1 MKVSAEKLPQSQ
13 VALEIEVD
21 PERVER
27 SLEQA
32 YRRLARRTRVPGF
45 RPGKAPR
52 AMLERYLGP
61 DSLMSEALD
70 RLIPE
75 VYRQAVEEQELE
87 PIDLPEVEVASTEP
101 LVVKATVPVR
111 PTIELGDYRQLRVPE
126 EPVKVDPDK
135 VEEALKDVQRRYA
148 TLEPVQRPAQW
159 GDVLRA
165 DVVST
170 VDGDKIVDQK
180 DVEFQLREG
189 VTVSLPGFAEKL
201 IGAEKGVET
210 ELAVDV
216 AADHSDVRLAGK
228 TCVYR
233 VLVKEIKEENLPSL
247 DDAFARQVGEGFP
260 SLEALRERI
269 TNNLRQVEE
278 EAARHRYH
286 DRILDALLQGATI
299 EYPPV
304 LVEREVDRLLREQ
317 SGSGQKDAHA
327 LERYLQRMGR
337 TEEELRLELRP
348 AAIERVTRSLML
360 TKLAE
365 VENID
370 VSDAEVDEE
379 VEGMASG
386 AGERAAEV
394 QKLFEGQESRDAIR
408 RSLLARKTLDRLVSI
423 ASADGGPVGAAAEDS
438 AGAEGTIRGEE
449 TPETIE

>member
-1 MKVSAEKLPQSQ
+1 
-13 VALEIEVD
+13 
-21 PERVER
+21 
-27 SLEQA
+27 
-32 YRRLARRTRVPGF
+32 
-45 RPGKAPR
+45 
-52 AMLERYLGP
+52 
-61 DSLMSEALD
+61 
-70 RLIPE
+70 
-75 VYRQAVEEQELE
+75 VEEQELE

-111 PTIELGDYRQLRVPE
+111 PTVELGDYPQLRVPQ
-126 EPVKVDPDK
+126 EPVEVDPEK
-135 VEEALKDVQRRYA
+135 VEEAVKDLQRRYA
-148 TLEPVQRPAQW
+148 TLEPVQRPVQW

-165 DVVST
+165 DIVGT

-180 DVEFQLREG
+180 DAEFQLREG
-189 VTVSLPGFAEKL
+189 VAVSLPGFAEKL
-201 IGAEKGVET
+201 IGVEKGVEA

-228 TCVYR
+228 TCAYR

-269 TNNLRQVEE
+269 TSNLRQAEE

-286 DRILDALLQGATI
+286 DRILNALLDGATV

-317 SGSGQKDAHA
+317 SGSNQRDPHA

-360 TKLAE
+360 TEVAE

-394 QKLFEGQESRDAIR
+394 RKLFEGEDSRDAIR

-423 ASADGGPVGAAAEDS
+423 ASANGGAADAATGDS
-438 AGAEGTIRGEE
+438 AGTEGTIRGEE
-449 TPETIE
+449 TPETVE